1 MLTPGFF
8 ALSLAPFACFYKNFM
23 FIDSHCHLDRIDLAP
38 YQNDFACFM
47 HEAGNS
53 QIEHL
58 LCIAIDLEAYPAML
72 ALAAPYPQISV
83 TVGVHPNSRDGQE
96 PGVDELIALGRHGKV
111 IGIGETGLDY
121 FRSEG
126 DLAWQHQR
134 FRNHISAAKALKK
147 PLIIHTREAKDDTLR
162 IMEEEGAGEV
172 GGIIHCFTED
182 WEFAKKALDL
192 NFYISFSGIVTFNSA
207 KEIKEAAKKVPADR
221 FLIETDSPYL
231 APVPFRGR
239 PNYPTYVRY
248 VAEQLA
254 QLRGTTVNKI
264 AALSTENFHRL
275 FATIQPQIN
284 TD

>member
-1 MLTPGFF
+1 ML
-8 ALSLAPFACFYKNFM
+8 
-23 FIDSHCHLDRIDLAP
+23 IDSHCHLDRIDLKP

-47 HEAGNS
+47 QAAEAN

-58 LCIAIDLEAYPAML
+58 LCIAIDLESYPAIL
-72 ALAAPYPQISV
+72 DLVAGFQQISV
-83 TVGVHPNSRDGQE
+83 SVGVHPNVQDCKDPS
-96 PGVDELIALGRHGKV
+96 VDELIALGRPANV

-126 DLAWQHQR
+126 DLSWQHQR
-134 FRNHISAAKALKK
+134 FRNHIRAAKALNK

-162 IMEEEGAGEV
+162 LLKEEEAGEV
-172 GGIIHCFTED
+172 GGVIHCFTED
-182 WEFAKKALDL
+182 WEFAQKAMDL

-207 KEIKEAAKKVPADR
+207 AEIKEVAKKVPADR

-248 VAEQLA
+248 VAEQIA
-254 QLRGTTVNKI
+254 ELRGTSLNKI
-264 AALSTENFHRL
+264 AEQSTENFYAL
-275 FATIQPQIN
+275 F
-284 TD
+284 